1 VTEAKNGVRQ
11 KMNNET
17 EKGVILIVDDEVDLT
32 KTLKGF
38 FTALGYDMLTAFDGN
53 EAVKAIDSVQNID
66 LILLDIKMPGV
77 DGVTILKKLR
87 KEHPKTKV
95 IVITAYDKE
104 SKAVVEKIGI
114 NGFLAKPINM
124 SQLFDRIK
132 YVLKES
138 DKDTR
143 YFPTKEKEEVITQT
157 PKAKIL
163 FLEPNPTAFAFM
175 CLYFADMSL
184 MDESDLKLDDK
195 EPRVIKGEYE
205 MKAVYVSEGDIA
217 KEGMNVL
224 YDYQPNVVVMNECL
238 FSLNDTI
245 QFAGLMTNSS
255 HKPKALILHGF
266 LPKTEW
272 ELMELRKMGIEF
284 CNQTAID
291 DKGFRILNK
300 ALANFVAKECIKN
313 GLIKK

>member
-1 VTEAKNGVRQ
+1 
-11 KMNNET
+11 MDDDNN
-17 EKGVILIVDDEVDLT
+17 KGVILIVDDEVDLT

-38 FTALGYDMLTAFDGN
+38 FTALGYDMLMAFDGD
-53 EAVKAIDSVQNID
+53 EAVKVIDSVNNID
-66 LILLDIKMPGV
+66 LILLDIKMPKV
-77 DGVTILKKLR
+77 DGITILKKLR

-104 SKAVVEKIGI
+104 SKEAVEKIGI
-114 NGFLAKPINM
+114 NGFLAKPIDM
-124 SQLFDRIK
+124 SKLFDRIK
-132 YVLKES
+132 YVLKEA

-143 YFPTKEKEEVITQT
+143 FFPTKEVEEEIKGT

-175 CLYFADMSL
+175 CLYFADQEL
-184 MDESDLKLDDK
+184 VDGQDK
-195 EPRVIKGEYE
+195 EQGVIKGEYE
-205 MKAVYVSEGDIA
+205 MKVVYVSEGDLA
-217 KEGMNVL
+217 KQGMNIL

-245 QFAGLMTNSS
+245 QFAGLITNSS
-255 HKPKALILHGF
+255 HKPKILILHGF

-272 ELMELRKMGIEF
+272 ELRELRKMGIQF

-291 DKGFRILNK
+291 DKGFRMLNK
-300 ALANFVAKECIKN
+300 ALANFVAKECIKQ